1 MSHNTDNHNF
11 MIEYKKSLG
20 LYVNDQTIPEP
31 MRVLQE
37 CIEVMKKKAD
47 DYQNGN
53 STVKQAD
60 YYPHGIQSLY
70 DMVNTKRLR
79 VKSLMDKQLAGGEAN
94 FEGLE
99 DSLKDLINY
108 AAFSVAWLRGKIE
121 GQDANLD
128 AFNRPKPTKT
138 PVYTANSHGVGM
150 MLLNE
155 IHAPGN
161 TQIKWNHPDHDHEDR
176 D

>member
-1 MSHNTDNHNF
+1 MTA
-11 MIEYKKSLG
+11 SLRATPTVP
-20 LYVNDQTIPEP
+20 YPAQ
-31 MRVLQE
+31 VLNE
-37 CIEVMKKKAD
+37 CIEVMRKKAD

-79 VKSLMDKQLAGGEAN
+79 VKSLMDKMQAGGTAN

-108 AAFSVAWLRGKIE
+108 AAFSVAWLRGQIE
-121 GQDANLD
+121 GQDPSLD
-128 AFNRPKPTKT
+128 AFNRPKPSK
-138 PVYTANSHGVGM
+138 V
-150 MLLNE
+150 
-155 IHAPGN
+155 GN
-161 TQIKWNHPDHDHEDR
+161 TSVYAMSGPMNDPYPTDPNHDYEDR